1 MGTPNW
7 VNRAIVT
14 GDNLDILRKMN
25 SESVDLIYLDPPFNS
40 NRNYE
45 APVGSDAA
53 GAAFKDTWTLSDLDR
68 AWMGLIADTEPD
80 LYQVVL
86 AAGLAHGK
94 GMQSYLCMMAVRLT
108 EMKRVLRSTGSIYLH
123 CDPTASHYL
132 KTLMDVIFG
141 RPHYQSEIVWSRA
154 SKRAKGSQHESR
166 KLGRDTDTIF
176 HYSKTTKHVHHG
188 LYKELAFEEIVEKF
202 PHVEEGTE
210 RRYNTDTPLFC
221 QPSMGDRPNLCYTYR
236 GVTNPHPSGWRVSEA
251 TLSNMDAE
259 GRIIWREGKRPL
271 RKSYADEYK
280 GKPIGSLWDDIDYEK
295 TKERTAYPTQKPIEL
310 LERII
315 HMSSDEGFMVLDPF
329 CGCATACVAA
339 EKHGRNWIGIDLS
352 AKAADLV
359 VKRVK
364 DYQGLFQDIT
374 HYPDVNQ
381 FPDRNDVL
389 GVKQSYSEMKHV
401 LFGDQEGHCNLCG
414 HPFGFKLLELDHVI
428 PKAKGGGDHI
438 ENRQLLC
445 PPCNKLKGTDTMEA
459 AVAKYQDAY
468 ANTAFMNASHGA
480 GS

>member
-132 KTLMDVIFG
+132 KTLMDVIYG
-141 RPHYQSEIVWSRA
+141 RDNFKSDIIWNRKAENL
-154 SKRAKGSQHESR
+154 SR
-166 KLGRDTDTIF
+166 KKWRRATENILYYVKSEKYTWNIQYEPLDSTQVKRDYRHVDENGR
-176 HYSKTTKHVHHG
+176 YTTTSCTNN
-188 LYKELAFEEIVEKF
+188 A
-202 PHVEEGTE
+202 
-210 RRYNTDTPLFC
+210 
-221 QPSMGDRPNLCYTYR
+221 DRPNMVYEFN
-236 GVTNPHPSGWRVSEA
+236 GVVRQWRYARETMEKYDSEGLLVFNDEGVPRKKRY
-251 TLSNMDAE
+251 LSE
-259 GRIIWREGKRPL
+259 SKGRMMANAW
-271 RKSYADEYK
+271 S
-280 GKPIGSLWDDIDYEK
+280 DINVLSSND
-295 TKERTAYPTQKPIEL
+295 RQRVGFPTQKPLAL
-310 LERII
+310 LDRII
-315 HMSSDEGFMVLDPF
+315 KASSDEGFMILDPF
-329 CGCATACVAA
+329 CGCATALVAA
-339 EKHGRNWIGIDLS
+339 EMHGRNWIGIDLS
-352 AKAADLV
+352 EKAAELV

-414 HPFGFKLLELDHVI
+414 HPFGYKLLELDHVI